1 MRLARRHPN
10 NTVPRGRAPSPWT
23 VILHSHGSEF
33 LRLIAT
39 TTRLAVMFPFW
50 MDFTASSLST
60 LLATLAGTVTV
71 LMTMFATPR

>member
-1 MRLARRHPN
+1 
-10 NTVPRGRAPSPWT
+10 
-23 VILHSHGSEF
+23 
-33 LRLIAT
+33 
-39 TTRLAVMFPFW
+39 MFPFW